1 MKQTLAQSEIV
12 STFFHCWIM
21 LHIKM
26 NSWNHSTNVW
36 AEFFFI
42 RACFAFGSFPQLR
55 YTIYVFQF
63 TIKIF
68 FSLLLFAL
76 LPSTYSLLT
85 EKKVSIDLEDGFARF
100 NLPSRGSVVMV
111 NQVNLLADPKR
122 FIDWFSCCVK
132 SYGVVLRLKILFN
145 SNIIVVDATEAF

>member
-12 STFFHCWIM
+12 STFFHRWIM

-42 RACFAFGSFPQLR
+42 RACFGFGSFPQLR

-68 FSLLLFAL
+68 FLLLLFAS

-100 NLPSRGSVVMV
+100 NLPKSRLSGLQTTHGKSGKLVGRSKKIHWLIFM
-111 NQVNLLADPKR
+111 LCKKLR
-122 FIDWFSCCVK
+122 SCC
-132 SYGVVLRLKILFN
+132 SL
-145 SNIIVVDATEAF
+145 D